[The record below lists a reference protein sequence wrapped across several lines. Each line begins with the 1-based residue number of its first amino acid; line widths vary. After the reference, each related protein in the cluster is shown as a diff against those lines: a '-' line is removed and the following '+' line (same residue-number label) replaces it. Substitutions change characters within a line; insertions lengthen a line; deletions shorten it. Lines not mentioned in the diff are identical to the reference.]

1 MYDTS
6 IQCEKIRIGLKILY
20 WLGSHLYLRF
30 NASTEMSIEDKLF
43 FFWSAA
49 LNLAQNV
56 FIFYRSELQLRFKCV
71 YMVQYR

>member
-43 FFWSAA
+43 FF
-49 LNLAQNV
+49 
-56 FIFYRSELQLRFKCV
+56 
-71 YMVQYR
+71 